1 MAVRSLGTDGR
12 LYPWGAD
19 LNQSNFPVETNCPLF
34 LGPEPV
40 TAHVPAGDSIFAV
53 SDLVGNV
60 WQYTD
65 EFQDEHSRYVILRG
79 GSNYR
84 PSGSSWYFLQAKEL
98 NKHNSTSSSTIATSV
113 PAQWASA
120 AWSTQRLR
128 RSSSETQCTTA
139 SARVSCDGSKCDRC
153 FGRQSPSSSSSSSS

>member
-1 MAVRSLGTDGR
+1 M
-12 LYPWGAD
+12 
-19 LNQSNFPVETNCPLF
+19 ETNCPLF

-79 GSNYR
+79 GSNCR
-84 PSGSSWYFLQAKEL
+84 PSGSYFLFDDRYERAG
-98 NKHNSTSSSTIATSV
+98 TV
-113 PAQWASA
+113 GSA

-139 SARVSCDGSKCDRC
+139 RARVSCDGSKCDRC

>member
-1 MAVRSLGTDGR
+1 M
-12 LYPWGAD
+12 
-19 LNQSNFPVETNCPLF
+19 ETNGPLF

-40 TAHVPAGDSIFAV
+40 TAHVPAGDSFFAV

-84 PSGSSWYFLQAKEL
+84 PSGSSWYFTQAKEL
-98 NKHNSTSSSTIATSV
+98 NKHNKYFLFDDRYERAGTVGFRCLVDAALATLV
-113 PAQWASA
+113 I
-120 AWSTQRLR
+120 
-128 RSSSETQCTTA
+128 
-139 SARVSCDGSKCDRC
+139 
-153 FGRQSPSSSSSSSS
+153 